1 MIWRIRDRAVF
12 GRFRRDGRR
21 ARVGPLWMSV
31 IADPAAV
38 PPRMAFSIGRSVG
51 SAPVRNRIRRRLR
64 AIARA
69 RADQLAPGW
78 YLVGADAEYARTPF
92 ALAEEQF
99 LQAAEKVGVLVT
111 PTPRGPLM
119 ASTTLPRPARRPGV
133 VARGLTRVIGWY
145 QVVHQ
150 DRVSPC
156 RFVPSCSTY
165 ALEAVSTRGALR
177 GSVLAA
183 APAGPLPSLGRPR
196 LRPRAPGTLRPS
208 RESRPA
214 CLT

>member
-1 MIWRIRDRAVF
+1 
-12 GRFRRDGRR
+12 
-21 ARVGPLWMSV
+21 
-31 IADPAAV
+31 
-38 PPRMAFSIGRSVG
+38 MAFSVGRSVG

-69 RADQLAPGW
+69 RAGQLAPGW

-99 LQAAEKVGVLVT
+99 LQAAEQVGALVS
-111 PTPRGPLM
+111 PTLEARLM
-119 ASTTLPRPARRPGV
+119 ASTTAARPARRPGL

-177 GSVLAA
+177 GSALALRRLA
-183 APAGPLPSLGRPR
+183 RCHPWGGHGYDPVPPAPSAHLERVDQR
-196 LRPRAPGTLRPS
+196 V
-208 RESRPA
+208 
-214 CLT
+214 